1 MIDEESIL
9 INKIKNFRELYCW
22 LINTKTLDNEFHE
35 WDINDENISKI
46 KKIMNSDKKKYT
58 DDKIIDLIKRSKNK
72 LKQEYKTLEDLPLFE
87 YMQNCNSKCYCNSDR
102 WCVKCWGDYDDCD

>member
-9 INKIKNFRELYCW
+9 INKIKDSRELYCW
-22 LINTKTLDNEFHE
+22 LIQTKKLDDNFHE

-72 LKQEYKTLEDLPLFE
+72 LKQEIN
-87 YMQNCNSKCYCNSDR
+87 YM
-102 WCVKCWGDYDDCD
+102 